1 MQAYIVERALMPQK
15 VSDERVLSAYLSI
28 ERETFLPF
36 KFKSMKNVVEEP
48 IFLEED
54 RFLAPLQPYA
64 TLIQEANIQEGE
76 KVLVFPFSCGYISNL
91 LDCLSKNIFTAEEKR
106 YHTLFEDSTQATS
119 CPEMTDKCLFIE
131 TIDDL
136 SHLDSDFDVI
146 FIDGAVEELPHV
158 FLEKLSA
165 KGRLVYVDATKD
177 NMFYGRVVYK
187 NKPETAKAWYSEK
200 STPKLNLFRR
210 KNVFEF

>member
-1 MQAYIVERALMPQK
+1 MQTYIVERALMPQK
-15 VSDERVLSAYLSI
+15 ISDERVLSAYLSI

-54 RFLAPLQPYA
+54 RFLAPLQPYGM
-64 TLIQEANIQEGE
+64 LIQESHIQEGE
-76 KVLVFPFSCGYISNL
+76 KVLVFPFSCGYI
-91 LDCLSKNIFTAEEKR
+91 A
-106 YHTLFEDSTQATS
+106 LFEESIQATS
-119 CPEMTDKCLFIE
+119 CPEMKNKCLFIE

-136 SHLDSDFDVI
+136 SNLDSDFDVI
-146 FIDGAVEELPHV
+146 FIDGAVEELPPV
-158 FLEKLSA
+158 FLEKLSSN
-165 KGRLVYVDATKD
+165 GRLVYVDATKD

-187 NKPETAKAWYSEK
+187 NKPETAKAWYTEK
-200 STPKLNLFRR
+200 PTPKLNLFRR